1 MNGMNAAPLPKVE
14 TLDPIQAAQQEL
26 AGFLAQVDG
35 TLDQILTVDR
45 GDTLMSA
52 ARHLCM
58 GGGGKRARPM
68 LARLFGEAAG
78 APVDLLVDVGVAA
91 ELIHSASLLHDDVVD
106 AGMFRRGRPTVNA
119 RWGNIVSVMTGDML
133 LATALFRL
141 KGMDPRVTHDA
152 IATVVDMTRSAIVE
166 VEARGDLALP
176 PERLRFIHEGKTG
189 SLFGWC
195 GTAAAVLA
203 KDADA
208 AARFGAFGRRLGV
221 AFQIAD
227 DIRDLTGTDPGKP
240 QYADVQARN
249 VSLPILLA
257 AQKDDSIR
265 RRLKDAWAFAAMTP
279 ERVRE
284 LGGAVLAS
292 GALEVSLEKMD
303 REIEAGIDALGPY
316 ATVPGGAGLVA
327 WARKLAESVRPPAGA

>member
-1 MNGMNAAPLPKVE
+1 MNAPAS
-14 TLDPIQAAQQEL
+14 TLDPIKAAQAEL
-26 AGFLAQVDG
+26 ADFLADVEKV
-35 TLDQILTVDR
+35 LDAVLPHAR
-45 GDTLMSA
+45 GDTLMGA

-68 LARLFGEAAG
+68 LVRLFGDAAG
-78 APVDLLVDVGVAA
+78 APYEHLVEVGVAA

-119 RWGNIVSVMTGDML
+119 RWGNIVAVMSGDL
-133 LATALFRL
+133 LLSTALGRL
-141 KGMDPRVTHDA
+141 KRMDPRVTHEA

-166 VEARGDLALP
+166 VESRGDLALP
-176 PERLRFIHEGKTG
+176 PDRLRFIHEGKTG

-195 GTAAAVLA
+195 GTAAALLA
-203 KDADA
+203 GNDDA
-208 AARFGAFGRRLGV
+208 AQRFSVFGRRLGI

-249 VSLPILLA
+249 ISLPILIA
-257 AQKDDSIR
+257 AQKDDGLR
-265 RRLKDAWAFAAMTP
+265 RKLRDAWAFSAMTA

-284 LGGAVLAS
+284 LGSAVLGS
-292 GALEVSLEKMD
+292 GALEASLERMD

-316 ATVPGGAGLVA
+316 TEVPGGAGLVG
-327 WARKLAESVRPPAGA
+327 WARKLAASVRPGPGAT

>member
-1 MNGMNAAPLPKVE
+1 MNAPAS
-14 TLDPIQAAQQEL
+14 TLDPIKAAQAEL
-26 AGFLAQVDG
+26 AEFLADVEKV
-35 TLDQILTVDR
+35 LDAVLPHAR
-45 GDTLMSA
+45 GDTLMGA

-68 LARLFGEAAG
+68 LVRLFGDAAG
-78 APVDLLVDVGVAA
+78 APYEHLVEVGVAA

-119 RWGNIVSVMTGDML
+119 RWGNIVAVMSGDL
-133 LATALFRL
+133 VLSTALSRL
-141 KGMDPRVTHDA
+141 KRMDPRVTHEA

-166 VEARGDLALP
+166 VESRGDLALP
-176 PERLRFIHEGKTG
+176 PDRLRFIHEGKTG

-195 GTAAAVLA
+195 GTAAALLA
-203 KDADA
+203 GNDDA
-208 AARFGAFGRRLGV
+208 AQRFSVFGRRLGI

-240 QYADVQARN
+240 QYADIQARN
-249 VSLPILLA
+249 ISLPILIA
-257 AQKDDSIR
+257 AQKDDELR
-265 RRLKDAWAFAAMTP
+265 RKLRDAWAFSAMTA

-284 LGGAVLAS
+284 LGSAVLAS
-292 GALEVSLEKMD
+292 GALEASLERMD

-316 ATVPGGAGLVA
+316 TQVPGGAGLVG
-327 WARKLAESVRPPAGA
+327 WARKLAASVRPGPSAT